1 MVSEDKYVEQLIKRI
16 QIEDSFLDTI
26 TDEHI
31 FNNDEIAEQVFS
43 IAFNR
48 DDDLAEL
55 ESMSKITY
63 AYYKK
68 TRFEKAKSF
77 SKNAPAQPQAWQQ
90 VADRKHGR
98 PKKNNEIKIK
108 GFNGRVFTNH
118 AKQAAF
124 EVWLDLR
131 RGEHHVTAKELFNEL
146 YRMASDYNLVLT
158 EWSVIDDTTLHF
170 KTNSLRFS
178 SLNTGG
184 FIRDF
189 EEAKSFLSTNNNKN

>member
-1 MVSEDKYVEQLIKRI
+1 MNNR
-16 QIEDSFLDTI
+16 
-26 TDEHI
+26 
-31 FNNDEIAEQVFS
+31 NDEMAEWLNEPS
-43 IAFNR
+43 STS
-48 DDDLAEL
+48 DDKTLDWFFEYYVLSEQETLTDQEKVKLSALKKSLFGDGAPTNEEL
-55 ESMSKITY
+55 SQY
-63 AYYKK
+63 PYLFA
-68 TRFEKAKSF
+68 
-77 SKNAPAQPQAWQQ
+77 NAPAQTQAGQ
-90 VADRKHGR
+90 VVASSKRGR
-98 PKKNNEIKIK
+98 PKKNNEIKID
-108 GFNGRVFTNH
+108 GFNGRIFTNH

-124 EVWLDLR
+124 EVWLDLS

-146 YRMASDYNLVLT
+146 YRIASDYNPVLT